1 MKRNN
6 SVIERDRQSSKKC
19 RLKFSSL
26 TSLSYF
32 GQDLKDVSEQSKRK
46 INASDNKCCQ
56 NLDLRN
62 VDRKERVLKYHFE
75 LYRATK

>member
-32 GQDLKDVSEQSKRK
+32 VQDLKDVSEQSKR
-46 INASDNKCCQ
+46 SCVWQ
-56 NLDLRN
+56 QMLSESWF
-62 VDRKERVLKYHFE
+62 KERRSKGEYIAH
-75 LYRATK
+75 R